1 MLARDTA
8 VRTVGDLVAEL
19 RAREPTLDGLTTV
32 PDDVAC
38 ALRDLRLPALCL
50 PRRLGGAGQ
59 PVRALAETA
68 ETLARADG
76 GIAWALF
83 IVGTSP
89 WLISRAD
96 AALTARVYDHPE
108 RLVCGV
114 LAPSG
119 RAERRDGRWLLT
131 GTWALASAHGIS
143 DWAAL
148 MARTEVGPR
157 LFLVPAGRLA
167 VTREWDGLGLGT
179 SGSATVSVTD
189 ESIEDSDT
197 IDLTGPVRWP
207 EPQYRLPFKATFA
220 IAGAILLGLARE
232 ALDQFIALARVK
244 RPMFGRTS
252 LAAAPATTSAVS
264 RLHGGLAAAR
274 VLLYDHLDEVVEAF
288 VAGEGTAEQQAR
300 LRIAIIHACDSALTV
315 VDTVHRLAGS
325 EGARHGTHI
334 SRVFRDAH
342 TASQHYMFGA
352 EMREVTGAVLL
363 GGEIDLNRL

>member
-1 MLARDTA
+1 MWAGQTA
-8 VRTVGDLVAEL
+8 MRSVGDLVAEL
-19 RAREPTLDGLTTV
+19 RASESALDGLATV
-32 PDDVAC
+32 PDEVAC
-38 ALRDLRLPALCL
+38 AFRELRLPALCL

-76 GIAWALF
+76 GVAWALF
-83 IVGTSP
+83 ILGTSP

-96 AALTARVYDHPE
+96 AGLAGRVYDRPD
-108 RLVCGV
+108 RLACGV

-119 RAERRDGRWLLT
+119 RAVRRDGRWLLT
-131 GTWALASAHGIS
+131 GTWSLASAHGIS

-148 MARTEVGPR
+148 MARTETGPL
-157 LFLVPAGRLA
+157 LFLVPTERLT
-167 VTREWDGLGLGT
+167 VTRAWDGLGLGT
-179 SGSATVSVTD
+179 SGSATVSVAD
-189 ESIEDSDT
+189 LSIEDSDT
-197 IDLTGPVRWP
+197 IDVSGPARWP

-232 ALDQFIALARVK
+232 ALDQLIALAQVK
-244 RPMFGRTS
+244 RPVFGRTS
-252 LAAAPATTSAVS
+252 LAAAPATMAAVS
-264 RLHGGLAAAR
+264 RLHGVLAAAR
-274 VLLYDHLDEVVEAF
+274 ILLYDQLDEVVESF
-288 VAGEGTAEQQAR
+288 MAGEGTADQQAR

-325 EGARHGTHI
+325 EGARHGTRI